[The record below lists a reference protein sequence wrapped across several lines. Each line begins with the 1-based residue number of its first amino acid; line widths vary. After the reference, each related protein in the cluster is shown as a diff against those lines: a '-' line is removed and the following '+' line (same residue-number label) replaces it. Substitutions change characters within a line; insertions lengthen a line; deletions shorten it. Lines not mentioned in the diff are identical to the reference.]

1 MYVAQSDLP
10 KHAVIRGASEISVG
24 ITNISTPQV
33 SNGSQRLA
41 YLNLASNAFQG
52 PLPQSLQQAP
62 IFRGDAPVLIN
73 GCVLVCM
80 CVVLFVCVCVGGVV
94 LTAGTIYRGRPCAHQ
109 RVRALLYA
117 EACM

>member
-80 CVVLFVCVCVGGVV
+80 CVVLFVCVCVGGCCVDGRHHIQ
-94 LTAGTIYRGRPCAHQ
+94 GTPLCSSTGACAL
-109 RVRALLYA
+109 VR
-117 EACM
+117 